1 MTAKQDA
8 GRALRAYRDD
18 VRAKI
23 ARAEQ
28 DIVNLRAEEQRID
41 EALGLLDAQRQQP
54 ASSAAGSEQ
63 RTRRPRPR
71 RNPQRADRA
80 TRVAQITEALKSGP
94 LGVRDLSKR
103 INLTPSRTR
112 ALASEL
118 RSEGVLT
125 SKRQGNGATAPELF
139 SLPGTDGS
147 RAEAP
152 TTRTTR
158 TRRRTRSKPATET
171 TSS

>member
-28 DIVNLRAEEQRID
+28 EIVDLRAEEQRID
-41 EALGLLDAQRQQP
+41 EALGLLEAQHQQP
-54 ASSAAGSEQ
+54 TSSAAGSE
-63 RTRRPRPR
+63 RRAGRSGR
-71 RNPQRADRA
+71 RRSAQRADRA

-94 LGVRDLSKR
+94 LGVRDLSQR

-118 RSEGVLT
+118 RGEGVLT
-125 SKRQGNGATAPELF
+125 SQRQGTGATAPELF
-139 SLPGTDGS
+139 SLPSTDGN
-147 RAEAP
+147 RARAQ
-152 TTRTTR
+152 TTRPTR
-158 TRRRTRSKPATET
+158 TRRRSRSTPAAAATRS
-171 TSS
+171 